1 MFVVEILECY
11 VYNNLKKYLLEWDTS
26 DALSSWSSWG
36 ISESGSSKISSI
48 SSVSLEWL
56 INENTNEMLA
66 HVKGY
71 DYNYEKVP
79 DVVGK
84 FMSDLFVMKD
94 KYSIY
99 VP

>member
-1 MFVVEILECY
+1 MFITIV
-11 VYNNLKKYLLEWDTS
+11 KYLLDWGTS
-26 DALSSWSSWG
+26 DALSSWG

-56 INENTNEMLA
+56 INEITNEMLA

-84 FMSDLFVMKD
+84 FMSDLFVIKD
-94 KYSIY
+94 TLSIY